1 MSEKLSLLLSKGK
14 IDKYHY
20 DTYIL
25 FEMTDLGREYLKN
38 VLESIV
44 LEETLPGQ
52 AERQDGRRSCWRDIK
67 IAVNLVKN
75 ILEGVE
81 KHERDSERSNKQ
93 QYRKFD
99 FGDAIPDTR

>member
-1 MSEKLSLLLSKGK
+1 MSENLSLLLSKGK

-25 FEMTDLGREYLKN
+25 FEMTDLGRDYLKN
-38 VLESIV
+38 VIDSVL
-44 LEETLPGQ
+44 LEETVPGQ
-52 AERQDGRRSCWRDIK
+52 EVQQDGRRSCWRDIK
-67 IAVNLVKN
+67 RAVILVKN

-81 KHERDSERSNKQ
+81 KNERDSERSDKQ